1 MGKMTETFDS
11 LLIRISI
18 KGNDF
23 REVREEKKSNTV
35 AMKWW
40 PIWSSQM
47 QDHYY
52 KHLRQN
58 INY

>member
-1 MGKMTETFDS
+1 MWPLSSMDKITDVGKMTETFDS

-40 PIWSSQM
+40 PIW
-47 QDHYY
+47 
-52 KHLRQN
+52 
-58 INY
+58 